1 MKLTQ
6 EILTKLIK
14 EEILKENYS
23 KFKKNTSYRTKSE
36 QLAKAIKEVKK
47 RVQEVDKLVNYTTKM
62 KQELSEGE
70 GLTYWKSASNNISQ
84 ISEMI
89 NEINNKV
96 KNLFQ

>member
-1 MKLTQ
+1 MKLDKNGLEQ
-6 EILTKLIK
+6 LIK
-14 EEILKENYS
+14 QVLLEESYS
-23 KFKKNTSYRTKSE
+23 KFKKSTSYRTKSE